1 MKRQVMIGVV
11 VAVAL
16 SAALARATPGSGF
29 IGTVLQRSMIDGHID
44 IRTGPRALNDVLV
57 QQSDL
62 DPGGTSGWH
71 SHPGP
76 VIVAVKSGVVAFYT
90 PGRRRRSPPQDSDA
104 SDRAMPWCTVQYF
117 PAGSAYFVEANQVH
131 YIQNEGSLG
140 YEDIATFVLPVGAP
154 ARTDEPSPGGNCPL

>member
-1 MKRQVMIGVV
+1 MKRNVLIGVV

-16 SAALARATPGSGF
+16 SASLVRATPGVGF
-29 IGTVLQRSMIDGHID
+29 TPTVLQRSLIEGPIE

-62 DPGGTSGWH
+62 DPSGSSGWH

-90 PGRRRRSPPQDSDA
+90 PGGRRRSPRQDNDA
-104 SDRAMPWCTVQYF
+104 SDRATPWCTVQYF

-140 YEDIATFVLPVGAP
+140 YEDIATFVLPVGVP
-154 ARTDEPSPGGNCPL
+154 ARTDEPSPGGNCPS